1 MRLLVKI
8 GLNGERILL
17 RRCSLGVEST
27 QYWNEYSYFRHL
39 LRRDKAIICPVD
51 ELRGR
56 MRFHI
61 QIINFMF
68 KHTFLHKED

>member
-17 RRCSLGVEST
+17 RRGSLGVEST

-51 ELRGR
+51 ELGCR
-56 MRFHI
+56 MRFHN